1 MVAST
6 CMPTQIPKKSLPRP
20 TCSLT
25 SSTSILELIFVIALE
40 KDPTPGRTKCDEF
53 RISLFEFEI
62 IGSVKV
68 EKALKTDRTL
78 PEP

>member
-1 MVAST
+1 M
-6 CMPTQIPKKSLPRP
+6 
-20 TCSLT
+20 
-25 SSTSILELIFVIALE
+25 ALE

-53 RISLFEFEI
+53 RISSIEFEI
-62 IGSVKV
+62 TGSAKV